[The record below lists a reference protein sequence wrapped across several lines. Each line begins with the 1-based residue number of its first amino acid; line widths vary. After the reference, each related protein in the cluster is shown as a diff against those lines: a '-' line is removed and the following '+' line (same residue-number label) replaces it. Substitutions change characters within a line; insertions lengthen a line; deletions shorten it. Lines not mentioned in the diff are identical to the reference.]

1 MSFIKKWKRP
11 KLIGPITIQHHFT
24 KLLFLSLQSIAKHYF
39 FSLFYFSFKTPYFI
53 FSYFKFKTTSFPFL
67 MLILL
72 FIQHCCWSFLLYLP
86 LLLSKLFLSSYQS
99 KDSKL
104 GRFRFAAAAGA
115 FILLKMHKKMKMK
128 FKLKDQIL
136 EQ

>member
-53 FSYFKFKTTSFPFL
+53 FSYFKFETTSFPFL

-72 FIQHCCWSFLLYLP
+72 FIQHCWSFLLYLYYFQNSFFLLIRGKIQNLAVLD
-86 LLLSKLFLSSYQS
+86 LLLLLVLSSC
-99 KDSKL
+99 
-104 GRFRFAAAAGA
+104 
-115 FILLKMHKKMKMK
+115 
-128 FKLKDQIL
+128 
-136 EQ
+136 